1 MPAPTAP
8 EPAAPARVSFD
19 YAVLRVV
26 PRVERE
32 EFINV
37 GVVLYCLQ
45 RRFLEARVE
54 LDVARLKALCP
65 DVDVEA
71 VERHLEA
78 FRKVCTG
85 GRDAGPLGALPQ
97 KERWHW
103 LVAPRSTMVQ
113 AGPVHAGLCEE
124 PGKAL
129 EGLLERVVRA

>member
-1 MPAPTAP
+1 
-8 EPAAPARVSFD
+8 
-19 YAVLRVV
+19 VLRVV

-54 LDVARLKALCP
+54 LDAGRLTALCP
-65 DVDVEA
+65 TADVEA
-71 VERHLEA
+71 IARHLEA

-85 GRDAGPLGALPQ
+85 GRGAGPLGALPQ

-113 AGPVHAGLCEE
+113 AGPVHVGLCEE
-124 PGKAL
+124 PGAAL
-129 EGLLERVVRA
+129 ERLMERVVRVQR